1 MRLSW
6 LITRFATVVTVLATY
21 SGVAEA
27 APGDAPAPGDS
38 LVTPGIG
45 TGDPSI
51 LDERLVWST
60 QLDDSLGKAAD
71 EYRPLVIF
79 FDADWCPWC
88 RRTHS
93 EVFTDPAVRTQLE
106 YFVRVQIDIDRNP
119 DIARRYGV
127 RGVPA
132 LRVLSSNGTVR
143 GAEDRFVTAP
153 QMVTLLR
160 GAINSELLKLQD
172 QPFLDLLDELD
183 SGEVADESWPQ
194 VMLSMGD
201 AVKRG
206 DIRQRLL
213 KLQPFPKQRL
223 VSMLENER
231 LSVRLGALEVLEEL
245 TGDPFGYDPW
255 RPGVATE
262 SLERWKSWAGDESD
276 EAKIESIYA
285 TMTAEEISGY
295 LRDLIGE
302 NRDRATRAAKMIRHG
317 GDNTVQAL
325 RAFLAENGELPPP
338 AQRRVREIL
347 YSLQLPTVAGQSSEA
362 FAHRLVYGNLD
373 ARLTSLAQLQK
384 IGAEAVPVYED
395 FLNDSEPLVRE
406 SAVEGLLAVIG
417 VEAVPILSAY
427 LETEEDS
434 DLVHAVLRGFSRHQN
449 KETEEILRGYL
460 DNDNEDLVLAALSSL
475 QKPDTI
481 LKTTRTAI
489 AKCLDDTRWRVRA
502 GALETVTK
510 KPDASYSEAVL
521 KLVDDEDDF
530 VRYAAIQ
537 ALASLKDP
545 QAIARLEPLFL
556 EEDELKG
563 PIVGAY
569 LRMDAPFPDSFQ
581 AALDAAAPDTV
592 LSVLAAMKS
601 GSGDELDL
609 ITGFADHKNPD
620 IALTALRVLAANGME
635 SAGIQQVVT
644 ESLSSSDPGRALAVV
659 QNIAI
664 DGELMEAWRKQAGQN
679 IDRDSLAERRIASI
693 YEAFLG
699 SDGSRDPL
707 HALDDLLGRVEKLFH
722 RSNDQPLARF
732 HSALILLRAG
742 NPVALPFLEEDL
754 NSFTDEQR
762 RMIAMAAGYSKSPG
776 VKSLLKA
783 LLRDNSPEVRSEAVE
798 AALEETMP
806 VEFFDMVME
815 EILRPKA
822 SLKPWDIRIYYLKNA
837 IERGGGG
844 EIVRDRSR
852 EMIDWVTDDVK
863 TFGLILSRY
872 AWDKAMLDDVE
883 SFLSV
888 DNVWQRR
895 AAWYA
900 LGMNDQKA
908 FAGRVARLSSDPSPK
923 VRGVLPRVVGSA
935 GRDWVVH
942 FNAERSATAYEASNR
957 HSMAAPDWAIEELQK
972 LVHDSDPGVRF
983 ESMFALLSVGE
994 MIDPVEFGTTIDSF
1008 ADSDGIGE
1016 RVGDFLENN
1025 YQKLTPEH
1033 AFLLDH
1039 IGVGDISSYQLD
1051 EIHKALKKSSS
1062 DGAPGQDSADKSV
1075 PSFVSRATREVEVV
1089 APVDT
1094 PPGASVGGRP
1104 EGEGDRPPE
1113 PVTVY
1118 FFTTPGCG
1126 ECAHARDMLS
1136 RVQREYPRLEI
1147 VERNIRK
1154 ADSAQLNEALSEQFT
1169 VPELQRL
1176 VTPAVFS
1183 QAGYL
1188 IKDDIQPGTLGEMLT
1203 RASNLPSSDAWH
1215 RVAAD
1220 TQTLAAAEQAIENR
1234 FGNIQLGVIL
1244 GAGLLDGLNPCAF
1257 ATIILFLS
1265 YLQIARRGFGAML
1278 AVGIFFILG
1287 VFCTYFVLGLGLAEM
1302 IEKIAVLESL
1312 GRVLSYALAAFVLVI
1327 FVLNVRDGILCLQ
1340 GRLAETT
1347 LQLPKMIKQRVRD
1360 VVRTGARHPKFVIA
1374 AFGSGVIISVLELAC
1389 TGQVYAP
1396 TIYYMVQSGSGTAVM
1411 WLLIY
1416 NLAFIAPLVL
1426 IFTMTFFGLRSDALI
1441 RFQAEKTATVK
1452 FLTAALFLVL
1462 FVVLVATA

>member
-1 MRLSW
+1 M
-6 LITRFATVVTVLATY
+6 
-21 SGVAEA
+21 VAIIFVIVCHLMLPGDVSVA
-27 APGDAPAPGDS
+27 APGDVPAPGDS
-38 LVTPGIG
+38 LVAPGIG
-45 TGDPSI
+45 AGDPSI
-51 LDERLVWST
+51 LDERLSWST
-60 QLDDSLGKAAD
+60 QLDGSLGKAAD

-79 FDADWCPWC
+79 FHADWCPWC

-106 YFVRVQIDIDRNP
+106 HFVRVQIDIDRNP
-119 DIARRYGV
+119 EIARKYGV
-127 RGVPA
+127 QGVPA
-132 LRVLSSNGTVR
+132 LRVLSSNGTIR
-143 GAEDRFVTAP
+143 NGADQFVTAP
-153 QMVTLLR
+153 QLVTLLR

-183 SGEVADESWPQ
+183 SGEIAAESWPQ

-201 AVKRG
+201 PVKRG
-206 DIRQRLL
+206 DIRERLL
-213 KLQPFPKQRL
+213 KLQPFPRKRL

-231 LSVRLGALEVLEEL
+231 LPVRLGALEVLEEL

-255 RPGVATE
+255 RPKTADDG
-262 SLERWKSWAGDESD
+262 LERWRSWAGDESG
-276 EAKIESIYA
+276 EAKIESIFA
-285 TMTAEEISGY
+285 TMTAQEISGY

-302 NRDRATRAAKMIRHG
+302 NRDRATRAAKMIGHG

-325 RAFLAENGELPPP
+325 RAFLADNEELPAS
-338 AQRRVREIL
+338 AQRRVYEIL

-362 FAHRLVYGNLD
+362 FAHRLVFGNLD
-373 ARLTSLAQLQK
+373 ARLTSLKQLQK
-384 IGAEAVPVYED
+384 IGADAVPVFED
-395 FLNDSEPLVRE
+395 FLKDPEPLVRE
-406 SAVEGLLAVIG
+406 SAVEGLLAVSGIK
-417 VEAVPILSAY
+417 AVPTLSAY
-427 LETEEDS
+427 LETEKDG
-434 DLVHAVLRGFSRHQN
+434 DLVHAVLRGFSKHHN
-449 KETEEILRGYL
+449 KATEEILRGYL
-460 DNDNEDLVLAALSSL
+460 ENDDEDLVLAALSSL
-475 QKPDTI
+475 QKPDN
-481 LKTTRTAI
+481 LSAAARKAI
-489 AKCLDDTRWRVRA
+489 GKCLADSRWRVRA

-521 KLVDDEDDF
+521 NLVDDEDDF

-545 QAIARLEPLFL
+545 KTIARLEPLFL

-569 LRMDAPFPDSFQ
+569 LRMDAPFPESFR

-592 LSVLAAMKS
+592 LSVLAAMKN

-609 ITGFADHKNPD
+609 ISDFAGHNNPD
-620 IALTALRVLAANGME
+620 IALTALRVLASNGME

-644 ESLSSSDPGRALAVV
+644 ESLSSSDPARALAVV

-664 DGELMEAWRKQAGQN
+664 DGELLEAWRKQSGRN
-679 IDRDSLAERRIASI
+679 IDRDSPAERKIASI
-693 YEAFLG
+693 YAAFLG
-699 SDGSRDPL
+699 ADGSRDPL
-707 HALDDLLGRVEKLFH
+707 HSLDDLLGRVEKLFH
-722 RSNDQPLARF
+722 RSRDQPLTRF

-742 NPVALPFLEEDL
+742 NPVALPFLEADL
-754 NSFTDEQR
+754 GTFTVEQR
-762 RMIAMAAGYSKSPG
+762 KTIALAAGYSKSPD
-776 VKSLLKA
+776 VQSLLKA
-783 LLRDNSPEVRSEAVE
+783 LLRDSSPEVRAEAVE
-798 AALEETMP
+798 AALERTMP
-806 VEFFDMVME
+806 VEFFDMVLE

-822 SLKPWDIRIYYLKNA
+822 LLKPWDIRIYDFKNA
-837 IERGGGG
+837 VERAGGATIAR
-844 EIVRDRSR
+844 ERAR
-852 EMIDWVTDDVK
+852 EMIGWVTEDVR
-863 TFGLILSRY
+863 TFGLIAARY
-872 AWDKAMLDDVE
+872 AWDKSMIDGIE
-883 SFLSV
+883 PFLAV
-888 DNVWQRR
+888 DKVWQRR

-900 LGMNDQKA
+900 LGQNDRTA
-908 FAGRVARLSSDPSPK
+908 FAARVDRLSSDPSPK
-923 VRGVLPRVVGSA
+923 VRSVLPQVVGAA
-935 GRDWVVH
+935 GRNWVVY
-942 FNAERSATAYEASNR
+942 FNGEQSATAYEGSQRRSAS
-957 HSMAAPDWAIEELQK
+957 APDWAVEALQK
-972 LVHDSDPGVRF
+972 LVKDEDPGVRF

-994 MIDPVEFGTTIDSF
+994 MIDPVEFGSTIDAF

-1016 RVGDFLENN
+1016 RVGDFIENN
-1025 YQKLTPEH
+1025 YQGLTAEH
-1033 AFLLDH
+1033 AFLLDYV
-1039 IGVGDISSYQLD
+1039 GVGDISSYQME
-1051 EIHKALKKSSS
+1051 EIQSALKRSTASSVVNEKT
-1062 DGAPGQDSADKSV
+1062 GNETIPA
-1075 PSFVSRATREVEVV
+1075 FVSRATRPNGVG
-1089 APVDT
+1089 APVEGS
-1094 PPGASVGGRP
+1094 PGATRDDARSGAA
-1104 EGEGDRPPE
+1104 DRPPE
-1113 PVTVY
+1113 PVQVY

-1136 RVQREYPRLEI
+1136 RVQREYPRLQI
-1147 VERNIRK
+1147 LERNIRK
-1154 ADSAQLNEALSEQFT
+1154 ADSAQLNEALSEQFA

-1188 IKDDIQPGTLGEMLT
+1188 IKDDIQPATLGEMLT
-1203 RASNLPSSDAWH
+1203 RASNLPANDAWYS
-1215 RVAAD
+1215 VAAD
-1220 TQTLAAAEQAIENR
+1220 TQTLAAAEQAIETR

-1265 YLQIARRGFGAML
+1265 YLQIARRGVGAML

-1287 VFCTYFVLGLGLAEM
+1287 VFSTYFVLGLGLAEV

-1327 FVLNVRDGILCLQ
+1327 FVLNVRDGVLCLQ
-1340 GRLAETT
+1340 GRLKETT

-1426 IFTMTFFGLRSDALI
+1426 IFAMTFFGLRSDALI

>member
-1 MRLSW
+1 MVFSD
-6 LITRFATVVTVLATY
+6 VTV
-21 SGVAEA
+21 A
-27 APGDAPAPGDS
+27 APGDVPVPGDS
-38 LVTPGIG
+38 LVAPGIG
-45 TGDPSI
+45 AGDPSI
-51 LDERLVWST
+51 IDERLTWST

-79 FDADWCPWC
+79 FHADWCPWC

-93 EVFTDPAVRTQLE
+93 EVFGDPAVRKQLE

-119 DIARRYGV
+119 DIARKYGV

-143 GAEDRFVTAP
+143 GGEDQFVTAP

-172 QPFLDLLDELD
+172 QPFLDLLEELE
-183 SGEVADESWPQ
+183 SGEIADGSWPE

-201 AVKRG
+201 SVKRG
-206 DIRQRLL
+206 DIRDRLL
-213 KLQPFPKQRL
+213 KLQPFPKKRL
-223 VSMLENER
+223 VSMLENGR
-231 LSVRLGALEVLEEL
+231 LPVRLGAIEVLEEL

-255 RPGVATE
+255 RPGASAE
-262 SLERWKSWAGDESD
+262 SLERWRSWAGDESGK
-276 EAKIESIYA
+276 AKIESIYA
-285 TMTAEEISGY
+285 TMTAQEISGY

-302 NRDRATRAAKMIRHG
+302 NRDRATRAAKMIAHG

-325 RAFLAENGELPPP
+325 RAFLADNGELPAP
-338 AQRRVREIL
+338 ARRRIFEIL
-347 YSLQLPTVAGQSSEA
+347 YSLQLPTVSGQSSEA
-362 FAHRLVYGNLD
+362 FAHRLVFGNLD
-373 ARLTSLAQLQK
+373 ARLTSLKQLQK
-384 IGAEAVPVYED
+384 IGADAVPVFED
-395 FLNDSEPLVRE
+395 FLKDSEPLVRE
-406 SAVEGLLAVIG
+406 SAVEGLLAVSGIK
-417 VEAVPILSAY
+417 AVPVLSRY
-427 LETEEDS
+427 LETEKDS
-434 DLVHAVLRGFSRHQN
+434 DLVHAVLRGFSRHHN
-449 KETEEILRGYL
+449 TETEAILRGYL
-460 DNDNEDLVLAALSSL
+460 ESDDEDLVLASLSSL
-475 QKPDTI
+475 QKPEN
-481 LKTTRTAI
+481 LSAAARKAI
-489 AKCLDDTRWRVRA
+489 GKCLADSRWRVRA

-510 KPDASYSEAVL
+510 KPDAGYSEAVL

-545 QAIARLEPLFL
+545 QTIARLEPLFL
-556 EEDELKG
+556 NEDELKG
-563 PIVGAY
+563 AIVGAY
-569 LRMDAPFPDSFQ
+569 LRMDVPFPDSFR
-581 AALDAAAPDTV
+581 AALDTASPDTV
-592 LSVLAAMKS
+592 LSVLSAMKI

-609 ITGFADHKNPD
+609 IVDFADHKNPD
-620 IALTALRVLAANGME
+620 VALTALRVLASNGME
-635 SAGIQQVVT
+635 SAGIQQVVS
-644 ESLSSSDPGRALAVV
+644 ESLSSPDPARALAVV

-664 DGELMEAWRKQAGQN
+664 DGELLEAWRKQSAQN
-679 IDRDSLAERRIASI
+679 IDRDSPAERRIASI
-693 YEAFLG
+693 YAAFLG
-699 SDGSRDPL
+699 ADGSRDPL
-707 HALDDLLGRVEKLFH
+707 SALGNLLGRVEKLFH
-722 RSNDQPLARF
+722 RSSDQPLARF

-742 NPVALPFLEEDL
+742 NPVALPFLEADL
-754 NSFTDEQR
+754 GKFTVEQR
-762 RMIAMAAGYSKSPG
+762 KTIALAAGYSRSPE
-776 VKSLLKA
+776 VQSLLKA
-783 LLRDNSPEVRSEAVE
+783 LLRDSSPDVRGEAVE
-798 AALEETMP
+798 AALEPTMP

-822 SLKPWDIRIYYLKNA
+822 VLKPWDIRIYHFKNA

-844 EIVRDRSR
+844 RIALQRAR
-852 EMIDWVTDDVK
+852 EMIGWVTEDIR
-863 TFGLILSRY
+863 TFGLITARY
-872 AWDKAMLDDVE
+872 AWDRSMIDDIE
-883 SFLSV
+883 PFLAV

-900 LGMNDQKA
+900 LGQNNQKA
-908 FAGRVARLSSDPSPK
+908 FAERIDRLSSDPSPK
-923 VRGVLPRVVGSA
+923 VRSVLPQVVGSA
-935 GRDWVVH
+935 GRNWVVY
-942 FNAERSATAYEASNR
+942 FNSEQSATAYEGSSRRNESVPAR
-957 HSMAAPDWAIEELQK
+957 AVEALGK
-972 LVHDSDPGVRF
+972 LVKDEDPGVRF

-994 MIDPVEFGTTIDSF
+994 MIDPVEFGSTIDAF

-1025 YQKLTPEH
+1025 FRKLTAEH

-1039 IGVGDISSYQLD
+1039 VGVGDVSSYQMD
-1051 EIHKALKKSSS
+1051 EILVHLKKSPAA
-1062 DGAPGQDSADKSV
+1062 DGENQEAGGDDA
-1075 PSFVSRATREVEVV
+1075 PSFVSLATRPDG
-1089 APVDT
+1089 AGATLDAQ
-1094 PPGASVGGRP
+1094 PGAAGDGTRQDP
-1104 EGEGDRPPE
+1104 ADRPPE
-1113 PVTVY
+1113 PVRVY

-1136 RVQREYPRLEI
+1136 RVQREFPRLETL
-1147 VERNIRK
+1147 ERNIRK

-1188 IKDDIQPGTLGEMLT
+1188 IKDDIQPGKLGELLT
-1203 RASNLPSSDAWH
+1203 RASNLPASDTWH

-1220 TQTLAAAEQAIENR
+1220 TQTLAAAEQAIETR

-1265 YLQIARRGFGAML
+1265 YLQIARRGVAAML

-1287 VFCTYFVLGLGLAEM
+1287 VFITYFVLGLGLAEV

-1360 VVRTGARHPKFVIA
+1360 VVRTGARHPRFVVT

-1441 RFQAEKTATVK
+1441 RFQTEKTATVK

-1462 FVVLVATA
+1462 FVVLIATA

>member
-1 MRLSW
+1 M
-6 LITRFATVVTVLATY
+6 
-21 SGVAEA
+21 A
-27 APGDAPAPGDS
+27 APGDAAAPGDS

-45 TGDPSI
+45 AGDPSI
-51 LDERLVWST
+51 LDERLAWST

-79 FDADWCPWC
+79 FHADWCPWC

-93 EVFTDPAVRTQLE
+93 EVFTDPAVRKQLE

-119 DIARRYGV
+119 DVARKYGV

-132 LRVLSSNGTVR
+132 LRVLSSNGTIR
-143 GAEDRFVTAP
+143 GGADQFVTAP

-172 QPFLDLLDELD
+172 QPFLELLDELD
-183 SGEVADESWPQ
+183 SGEIADASWSQ

-201 AVKRG
+201 PVKRG
-206 DIRQRLL
+206 DIRLALL

-231 LSVRLGALEVLEEL
+231 LPVRLGALEVLEEL

-255 RPGVATE
+255 RPGTATD
-262 SLERWKSWAGDESD
+262 SLERWKSWAGDESG
-276 EAKIESIYA
+276 EAKIASIYA

-302 NRDRATRAAKMIRHG
+302 NRDRATRAAKMIGHG
-317 GDNTVQAL
+317 GDNSVQAL
-325 RAFLAENGELPPP
+325 RAFLAENEELPAP
-338 AQRRVREIL
+338 AQRRVLEIL

-373 ARLTSLAQLQK
+373 ARLTSLKQLQK
-384 IGAEAVPVYED
+384 IGSDAVPVFED
-395 FLNDSEPLVRE
+395 FLKDSEPLVRE
-406 SAVEGLLAVIG
+406 SAVEGLLAVSGIK
-417 VEAVPILSAY
+417 AVPILSAY
-427 LETEEDS
+427 LEMEKDG
-434 DLVHAVLRGFSRHQN
+434 DMVHAVLRGFSKHHN
-449 KETEEILRGYL
+449 KETEKILRGYL
-460 DNDNEDLVLAALSSL
+460 ENDNEDLVLAALSSL
-475 QKPDTI
+475 QKPENI
-481 LKTTRTAI
+481 SKAAHTAI
-489 AKCLDDTRWRVRA
+489 GKCLDDSRWRVRA

-521 KLVDDEDDF
+521 KLVDDADDF

-545 QAIARLEPLFL
+545 KTLAKLEPLFL

-569 LRMDAPFPDSFQ
+569 LRMDAPFPESFRT
-581 AALDAAAPDTV
+581 ALDAAAPDTV
-592 LSVLAAMKS
+592 LSVLAAMKD

-609 ITGFADHKNPD
+609 ITKFADHNNPD
-620 IALTALRVLAANGME
+620 IALTALRVLASNGME
-635 SAGIQQVVT
+635 SASIQHVVT
-644 ESLSSSDPGRALAVV
+644 ESLSSSDSARALAVV
-659 QNIAI
+659 QNIEI
-664 DGELMEAWRKQAGQN
+664 DGELLEAWRKQSGRN
-679 IDRDSLAERRIASI
+679 VDRDSPTERRIASI
-693 YEAFLG
+693 YAAFLG
-699 SDGSRDPL
+699 ADGSRDPL
-707 HALDDLLGRVEKLFH
+707 HALDDLLDRVEKLFH
-722 RSNDQPLARF
+722 RSKDQPLARF

-754 NSFTDEQR
+754 GTFTVEQR
-762 RMIAMAAGYSKSPG
+762 KTIAMAAGYSKSSS
-776 VKSLLKA
+776 VQSLLKA
-783 LLRDNSPEVRSEAVE
+783 LLRDSSPDVRGEAVE
-798 AALEETMP
+798 AALERTMP
-806 VEFFDMVME
+806 AEFFDMVME

-822 SLKPWDIRIYYLKNA
+822 VLKPWDIRIYYFENA
-837 IERGGGG
+837 VERGGVAQ
-844 EIVRDRSR
+844 IARDRAR
-852 EMIDWVTDDVK
+852 EMIGWVTEDVR
-863 TFGLILSRY
+863 TFGLIAARY
-872 AWDKAMLDDVE
+872 AWDKKMIDDIE
-883 SFLSV
+883 PFLAV

-900 LGMNDQKA
+900 LGLNDQKA
-908 FAGRVARLSSDPSPK
+908 FGERLDRLSSDPSPK

-935 GRDWVVH
+935 SRNWVVY
-942 FNAERSATAYEASNR
+942 FNAEQSATAYEGSDRRNAS
-957 HSMAAPDWAIEELQK
+957 APDWAVEALQK
-972 LVHDSDPGVRF
+972 MVEDKDPGVRF

-994 MIDPVEFGTTIDSF
+994 MIDPVQFGTTIDAF

-1033 AFLLDH
+1033 AFLLDYV
-1039 IGVGDISSYQLD
+1039 GVGDISSYQME
-1051 EIHKALKKSSS
+1051 EIVGHLKKSTA
-1062 DGAPGQDSADKSV
+1062 GAASNKKADDESV
-1075 PSFVSRATREVEVV
+1075 LSFVSRRT
-1089 APVDT
+1089 
-1094 PPGASVGGRP
+1094 RP
-1104 EGEGDRPPE
+1104 EGVGSPVDAPPSSAVEDSREGAADRPPE
-1113 PVTVY
+1113 PVRVY

-1147 VERNIRK
+1147 LERNIRK

-1203 RASNLPSSDAWH
+1203 RASNLPASDAWH
-1215 RVAAD
+1215 RVSAD
-1220 TQTLAAAEQAIENR
+1220 TLTLAAAEQAIETR

-1265 YLQIARRGFGAML
+1265 YMQIARRGVGAML
-1278 AVGIFFILG
+1278 AVGTFFILG
-1287 VFCTYFVLGLGLAEM
+1287 VFCTYFVLGLGLAEV

-1312 GRVLSYALAAFVLVI
+1312 GRVLTYALAAFVLVI
-1327 FVLNVRDGILCLQ
+1327 LVLNVRDGILCLQ

-1462 FVVLVATA
+1462 FVVLIATA